1 MWGTVRGMMGRGGR
15 DAAVGKARVRSAS
28 GRDGHR
34 VRWGSVGPKAGGARL
49 CEDFGGARASR
60 SAADDGDADW
70 AVDGGHGGAYG
81 RMVRR

>member
-1 MWGTVRGMMGRGGR
+1 MGSGRARRVSWKGARG
-15 DAAVGKARVRSAS
+15 AS